1 MTNTRNAKPEAPMK
15 NHPLPAMALRATMR
29 QIVNGRGSA
38 VRNWGL
44 WIAGALIMPLCAAAQ
59 NGTPGLKDA
68 FQSDFAIGVAVN
80 QNQFSERDP
89 RGNPIINAQF
99 NSISPENILKWESIH
114 PRADGYAFEGPD
126 QYVKFGEDRQMLLV
140 GHTLVW
146 HSQTPRWV
154 FQGANGRE
162 LQGTNAA
169 DRDLLLQRMRDH
181 IQTVVGRYKGRIKI
195 WDVVNE
201 ALNEDGTLRQSPWM
215 RIIGEDYIAKAFQYA
230 HEADPDAVL
239 RYNDYSLEN
248 EPKRNGAIALIKK
261 LQAQGAPVTS
271 IGLQGHCNL
280 SFPTVAQ
287 EDATI
292 AAFASLNLQL
302 MITELDI
309 DCSQGGQRTTSAD
322 VAAQAQR
329 GANSAAGTL
338 SDALQQQLAKRYSDL
353 FGVFLKYKKN
363 IKLVTFWG
371 VTDADSWRRNGN
383 PLLFDRT
390 GRPKPAFDA
399 VMKAAGQ

>member
-1 MTNTRNAKPEAPMK
+1 MK
-15 NHPLPAMALRATMR
+15 KHPLPAAALCATMR
-29 QIVNGRGSA
+29 QIINGRWSA
-38 VRNWGL
+38 VRNLGL
-44 WIAGALIMPLCAAAQ
+44 SVASALIIPLCSAAQ
-59 NGTPGLKDA
+59 NATPALKDA
-68 FQSDFAIGVAVN
+68 FQSDFPIGVAVN
-80 QNQFSERDP
+80 QNQFSEKDP
-89 RGNPIINAQF
+89 RGNPIINAHF
-99 NSISPENILKWESIH
+99 NSISPENILKWESVH

-126 QYVKFGEDRQMLLV
+126 QYVKFGEARHMLLV

-154 FQGANGRE
+154 FRGANGRE
-162 LQGTNAA
+162 LQGTNAE
-169 DRDLLLQRMRDH
+169 DRDFLLQRMHDH

-261 LQAQGAPVTS
+261 LQAQGVPVTS

-280 SFPTVAQ
+280 SFPTVEQ
-287 EDATI
+287 EDATL
-292 AAFASLNLQL
+292 AALASLNLQL

-322 VAAQAQR
+322 VAQARR

-338 SDALQQQLAKRYSDL
+338 SDALQQQLARRHSDL

-390 GRPKPAFDA
+390 GQPKPAFDA
-399 VMKAAGQ
+399 VIKAAGQ